1 MNNSSYPSTECDFN
15 ECEIIFDENSTG
27 IMIPVKKQ
35 TYLERSLGF
44 LIIGIIG
51 VLSNLFVIIVLSSS
65 VKIRQKLVNTLIIH
79 QSVVDMLASIA
90 LIGTTHLDGSQP
102 HGLKS
107 SILANLYCFF
117 AMALVWTLMNIS
129 SFSLLFLNIERYI
142 RIVFPIYH
150 HTNVT
155 RRKVLMF
162 LPSVWVLGILEQ
174 TLNGLGLSASK
185 GTCEISYSS
194 FRTKIF
200 VSMGIVFV
208 VAHFFLPVLLVLFLY
223 GHMMIRLK
231 TSTKSKSDS
240 AAARRNYIMEKAKKN
255 VFKTMLLITVCY
267 AVCYV
272 FNSIYS
278 TLNLLGVLKTLAG
291 KRQWSFPL
299 IQPSFVKLTQSVQF
313 NKISHA
319 W

>member
-1 MNNSSYPSTECDFN
+1 MNYQMNNSSYTNTECNFTA
-15 ECEIIFDENSTG
+15 CKMRFDENSTG
-27 IMIPVKKQ
+27 IMVLIKKQ

-65 VKIRQKLVNTLIIH
+65 VKIRHKLVNTLIIH

-102 HGLKS
+102 HGLKGT
-107 SILANLYCFF
+107 LANLYCFF

-142 RIVFPIYH
+142 SIVFPIYH

-155 RRKVLMF
+155 RRKILMF
-162 LPSVWVLGILEQ
+162 LPIVWVLGILEQ

-185 GTCEISYSS
+185 GTCELSYSS
-194 FRTKIF
+194 FRAKIF

-208 VAHFFLPVLLVLFLY
+208 VVHFFLPVLLVLFLY

-231 TSTKSKSDS
+231 TSIKSKGD
-240 AAARRNYIMEKAKKN
+240 AAADRRNHIMEKAKKN
-255 VFKTMLLITVCY
+255 VFKTMVLITICY

-272 FNSIYS
+272 FNSIYL

-291 KRQWSFPL
+291 KRQWSFP
-299 IQPSFVKLTQSVQF
+299 KW
-313 NKISHA
+313 NGN
-319 W
+319 

>member
-1 MNNSSYPSTECDFN
+1 MNSSSYTSTGWDSN

-27 IMIPVKKQ
+27 IMIPMKKQ

-51 VLSNLFVIIVLSSS
+51 ILSNLFVIIVLSSS
-65 VKIRQKLVNTLIIH
+65 VKIRHKLVNTLIIH

-102 HGLKS
+102 HGFKS
-107 SILANLYCFF
+107 SILANLYCYF
-117 AMALVWTLMNIS
+117 ARALVWTLMNIS

-142 RIVFPIYH
+142 SIVFPIYH

-155 RRKVLMF
+155 RRKILMF
-162 LPSVWVLGILEQ
+162 LPIVWVLGILEQ

-185 GTCEISYSS
+185 GTCELSYSS
-194 FRTKIF
+194 FRAKIF

-208 VAHFFLPVLLVLFLY
+208 VVHFFLPVLLVLFLY

-231 TSTKSKSDS
+231 TSIKSKGD
-240 AAARRNYIMEKAKKN
+240 AAADRRNHIMEKAKKN
-255 VFKTMLLITVCY
+255 VFKTMVLITICY

-291 KRQWSFPL
+291 KRQWRFP
-299 IQPSFVKLTQSVQF
+299 KW
-313 NKISHA
+313 NGN
-319 W
+319 

>member
-1 MNNSSYPSTECDFN
+1 MNNSSYTSTGCDFK

-27 IMIPVKKQ
+27 TMVPVKKQ

-44 LIIGIIG
+44 LIIGVIG

-102 HGLKS
+102 HGFKS
-107 SILANLYCFF
+107 SIHANLYCFF
-117 AMALVWTLMNIS
+117 AMALVWTLMNTS

-142 RIVFPIYH
+142 SIVFPIYH

-155 RRKVLMF
+155 RKKVLMF
-162 LPSVWVLGILEQ
+162 LPIVWVLGILEQ
-174 TLNGLGLSASK
+174 TLNGLGLSARK
-185 GTCEISYSS
+185 GTCELSYSS

-200 VSMGIVFV
+200 VIMGIVFV
-208 VAHFFLPVLLVLFLY
+208 VAHFFVPVLLVLFLY

-231 TSTKSKSDS
+231 TSTKSESDP
-240 AAARRNYIMEKAKKN
+240 AAAKRNHIMEKAKKN

-267 AVCYV
+267 AICYV

-291 KRQWSFPL
+291 KRQWSIL
-299 IQPSFVKLTQSVQF
+299 
-313 NKISHA
+313 
-319 W
+319 

>member
-1 MNNSSYPSTECDFN
+1 MNNSSYRSTGCDFK

-27 IMIPVKKQ
+27 IMVPVKKQ

-44 LIIGIIG
+44 LIIGVIG

-90 LIGTTHLDGSQP
+90 LIGTTHLDGLQP
-102 HGLKS
+102 HGLEG
-107 SILANLYCFF
+107 ILANLYCFF

-142 RIVFPIYH
+142 SIVFPIYH

-162 LPSVWVLGILEQ
+162 LPIVWVLGILEQ

-185 GTCEISYSS
+185 GTCELSYSS

-223 GHMMIRLK
+223 GHMMSRLK

-240 AAARRNYIMEKAKKN
+240 AAAKRNNIMEKAKKN
-255 VFKTMLLITVCY
+255 VFKTMLLITICY

-272 FNSIYS
+272 FNCVYS

-291 KRQWSFPL
+291 KKHFVIL
-299 IQPSFVKLTQSVQF
+299 IRHGNVLFFHKMP
-313 NKISHA
+313 NCNEI
-319 W
+319 